1 MRLKE
6 KLSTYLTKSRKRWNT
21 QLAQLKLKTPIC
33 KFCGNPIESNS
44 FHSLISDS
52 PKICYKCYSSL
63 TNLWKSFSLDGVK
76 GFGLFRYDD
85 NIRGMIYQFKGC
97 YDYELAPIFL
107 EYNKNYFRY
116 KFKNYVVVPAP
127 SSKESNELRGFN
139 HVIEIFTSLGLEII
153 PCIEK
158 IDNVKQSDLSHRE
171 RKSIGSHLNLQNKT
185 LLRNK
190 KVLLCDDVMTTG
202 STLKAMIKLVRSC
215 SPKDIKIFVISIRQ
229 NATQIRHEN
238 D

>member
-1 MRLKE
+1 
-6 KLSTYLTKSRKRWNT
+6 
-21 QLAQLKLKTPIC
+21 
-33 KFCGNPIESNS
+33 
-44 FHSLISDS
+44 
-52 PKICYKCYSSL
+52 
-63 TNLWKSFSLDGVK
+63 
-76 GFGLFRYDD
+76 
-85 NIRGMIYQFKGC
+85 MIYQFKGC

-107 EYNKNYFRY
+107 EYNRNYFRY

-171 RKSIGSHLNLQNKT
+171 RKQIGSHLNLQNKM

-229 NATQIRHEN
+229 NAAQIRHEK